1 MKTTKKGFTL
11 IELIVV
17 IAIIGVLAALL
28 VPAMLGY
35 VKKSKIQSAN
45 SAAAEY
51 CKAVSSAIADLE
63 EEDKDLPATTAGT
76 PLTFEVNSNGV
87 SFTSDDTVIDA
98 DTLLEYVKSYTDVAS
113 NAEFSV
119 VIKDGAAIYGAAKE
133 GKYYGTSP
141 KVFTQ
146 KNYPDDTDIDS
157 ALEAASSKYELKH
170 PSDATD

>member
-51 CKAVSSAIADLE
+51 CKAVTSAIADLE
-63 EEDKDLPATTAGT
+63 EEDKDVDDGFCDQDGWTSTDDAAG
-76 PLTFEVNSNGV
+76 EGN
-87 SFTSDDTVIDA
+87 D
-98 DTLLEYVKSYTDVAS
+98 LLLGYVKTYTDIPT
-113 NAEFSV
+113 NAEFKV
-119 VIKDGAAIYGAAKE
+119 CIKDGAAIYGYAKE

-141 KVFTQ
+141 KVYTQ
-146 KNYPDDTDIDS
+146 KSYPDDCSADT
-157 ALEAASSKYELKH
+157 ALEAASSKYAEKH
-170 PSDATD
+170 PASED